1 MYEQHWGLRK
11 TPFGTDRDAESYFA
25 GSSHHSALLKLRF
38 LVDHRR
44 GAGLLVGPSGAG
56 KSRLLQ
62 ALLPEDDANAAP
74 VVRVVYPLMS
84 PLELLCFIV
93 RELGDGQPEIANI
106 KADIM
111 KVAGPMIVG
120 GSMDLVLRQL
130 IDRLRTLTEQGR
142 PAVIVIDDAHT
153 ISDRQVFQSLHLL
166 LNLQQHQGVEFTL
179 ILAGQPELVGMTKR
193 LPQLDDRI
201 SIPCVLTALTASETS
216 AYVEHRLRAVGAAY
230 AIFSRAAL
238 QAVHELSGGLPRR
251 INRLCDFAL
260 LVGYAEGLGLIDAE
274 HIEGVSAELS
284 LARAA

>member
-74 VVRVVYPLMS
+74 VVSVVYPLMS
-84 PLELLCFIV
+84 PLELLCFMV
-93 RELGDGQPEIANI
+93 RELGDDQPAF
-106 KADIM
+106 
-111 KVAGPMIVG
+111 AGAMSITRTMNVG

-153 ISDRQVFQSLHLL
+153 IADRQVFQSLHLL

-179 ILAGQPELVGMTKR
+179 ILAGQPELVGMIKR

-216 AYVEHRLRAVGAAY
+216 AYVEHRLRGAGAAY

>member
-25 GSSHHSALLKLRF
+25 GSSHQSALLKLRF
-38 LVDHRR
+38 LVDHCR

-62 ALLPEDDANAAP
+62 ALLPEDDANSAP
-74 VVRVVYPLMS
+74 VVKIVYPLMS

-93 RELGDGQPEIANI
+93 RELGDGQPTVNGT
-106 KADIM
+106 M
-111 KVAGPMIVG
+111 TVTRTLSVG

-166 LNLQQHQGVEFTL
+166 LNLQQYQGVEFTL

-201 SIPCVLTALTASETS
+201 SIPCVLTALTATETS
-216 AYVEHRLRAVGAAY
+216 AYVGHRLRAAGAAY

-260 LVGYAEGLGLIDAE
+260 LVGYAEGLGLVDAE

-284 LARAA
+284 LGRAA

>member
-62 ALLPEDDANAAP
+62 ALLPEHDANSAP
-74 VVRVVYPLMS
+74 VVKVVYPLMS

-93 RELGDGQPEIANI
+93 RELGDGQPTVNGT
-106 KADIM
+106 M
-111 KVAGPMIVG
+111 NVG

-201 SIPCVLTALTASETS
+201 SIPCVLTALTATETS
-216 AYVEHRLRAVGAAY
+216 AYVEHRLRGAGAAY

-284 LARAA
+284 LGRAA

>member
-74 VVRVVYPLMS
+74 VVSVVYPLMS
-84 PLELLCFIV
+84 PLELLCFMV
-93 RELGDGQPEIANI
+93 RELGDDQPAF
-106 KADIM
+106 
-111 KVAGPMIVG
+111 AGAMSITRTMNVG

-153 ISDRQVFQSLHLL
+153 IADRQVFQSLHLL

-179 ILAGQPELVGMTKR
+179 ILAGQPELVGMIKR

-201 SIPCVLTALTASETS
+201 SIPCVLTALTATETS
-216 AYVEHRLRAVGAAY
+216 AYVEHRLRAAGAAY
-230 AIFSRAAL
+230 AIFSHAAL

>member
-25 GSSHHSALLKLRF
+25 GSSHQSALLKLRF

-62 ALLPEDDANAAP
+62 ALLSGDDANSAP
-74 VVRVVYPLMS
+74 VVNVVYPLMS
-84 PLELLCFIV
+84 PLELLCFMV
-93 RELGDGQPEIANI
+93 RELGDDQPAL
-106 KADIM
+106 
-111 KVAGPMIVG
+111 AGAMSITRTMIIG

-179 ILAGQPELVGMTKR
+179 ILAGQPELAGMIKR

-201 SIPCVLTALTASETS
+201 SIPCVLTALTATETS
-216 AYVEHRLRAVGAAY
+216 AYVEHRLRAAGAME

>member
-74 VVRVVYPLMS
+74 VVSVVYPLMS
-84 PLELLCFIV
+84 PLELLCFMV
-93 RELGDGQPEIANI
+93 RELGDDQPAF
-106 KADIM
+106 
-111 KVAGPMIVG
+111 AGAMSITRTMNVG

-153 ISDRQVFQSLHLL
+153 IADRQVFQSLHLL

-179 ILAGQPELVGMTKR
+179 ILAGQPELVGMIKR

-201 SIPCVLTALTASETS
+201 SIPCVLTALTATETS
-216 AYVEHRLRAVGAAY
+216 AYVEHRLRAAGANE